1 MCRLNNPF
9 ESVSICNQDTT
20 VVLKNMQVVIQ
31 LADSHK
37 EMNEYME
44 KYKKNTQLFFYLA
57 KHFGERTLKT
67 E

>member
-1 MCRLNNPF
+1 
-9 ESVSICNQDTT
+9 
-20 VVLKNMQVVIQ
+20 MQVVIQ
-31 LADSHK
+31 SADSHK

-44 KYKKNTQLFFYLA
+44 KYKKNTQLFFDLA